1 MKIRKI
7 KFNNFRIY
15 KGENEINFSSANSS
29 KNINIVAG
37 KNGFGKTTFL
47 TSLIWC
53 FYGKMMV
60 EVEEKYKRDVRNSGG
75 YENFLLTLLNRDIKT
90 EFEEN
95 KNINPV
101 LSMEIELEDLSIP
114 SMPSES
120 VLIKRSFNLKNGIEE
135 VEILIDGVENEL
147 TKEVGYEIFI
157 NDFILPREI
166 AKFFFFDAE
175 KIVTLAEAKSKS
187 ELKNLSKA
195 YSEVLGIKKYEDL
208 KKNLETLLIK
218 LRRNG
223 AKPHQQEKLQELLD
237 KETEIQELITISQS
251 KRDEIEKEIALNTQ
265 QSEALQE
272 KLIREGNGITVEEL
286 KELKDEYHNLKVKS
300 DEIKGRLKKM
310 LDIVPIV
317 LAGKKLIELE
327 NQIGNEE
334 ASNNPLN
341 IDLISNLKLYQ
352 SIIEKLK
359 ELGIENK
366 KSKQVVQTIQDTL
379 GSFNTFKENE
389 TKVLLDF
396 SSEQRREIKA
406 VIDNIKGGFSIQFQD
421 IVKEE
426 KNNRLAI
433 SRVFHKIKQAEARK
447 DNAVAEKLREEKSK
461 SDKKIIALSEEK
473 GALNEEI
480 ATLETQLT
488 SNHKILSEFEKN
500 FKLIEADLAKSE
512 VTQNLLDKINVII
525 KRIKEDKKYSLQK
538 SILLGLKKLM
548 HKNNFIRNVKVN
560 VQDDIMDIDLLDVN
574 NNIIDKESLSKGE
587 QQLYATALLKALVDE
602 SGIKFPV
609 FIDSPLQKFDKFHS
623 QNIIKEFYPSISE
636 QVVLFP
642 LLEKELSE
650 IEYEYLKPYLN
661 KVHMI
666 DNVEGASSLKS
677 FKIDQL
683 FNEFKKDSNYVHSN

>member
-15 KGENEINFSSANSS
+15 KGENEINFSSSNSS

-60 EVEEKYKRDVRNSGG
+60 EVEEKYKRDIRNSGG

-120 VLIKRSFNLKNGIEE
+120 VLIKRSFNLKNGIED

-147 TKEVGYEIFI
+147 TKEVGYEVFI

-251 KRDEIEKEIALNTQ
+251 KRDEIEKEISLNTQ

-327 NQIGNEE
+327 NQIDNEK

-379 GSFNTFKENE
+379 GSFNTSKENG

>member
-75 YENFLLTLLNRDIKT
+75 YESFLLTLLNRDIKT

-120 VLIKRSFNLKNGIEE
+120 VLIKRSFNLKSGIED

-147 TKEVGYEIFI
+147 TKEVGYEVFI

-251 KRDEIEKEIALNTQ
+251 KRDEIEKEILLNTQ

-327 NQIGNEE
+327 NQIDNEE

-379 GSFNTFKENE
+379 GSFNTSKENE

-433 SRVFHKIKQAEARK
+433 SRIFHKIKQAEARK

-512 VTQNLLDKINVII
+512 VTQNLLDKINIII

-666 DNVEGASSLKS
+666 DNVEGVSSLKS